1 MRGVH
6 RERHQHG
13 EDLGGE
19 HLGESRPLGLREVVE
34 GDDVDARLGEG
45 RTDALVEDRGVLH
58 LQHVGGGVDVAEHL
72 PGRGADVRRH
82 RQPGQDAAL
91 QARDADHEEL
101 VEVGG
106 EDRQEVGAFEH
117 RQGVV
122 LGEVEHAAVEGQPAQ
137 LAVEE
142 PVRRQVAAVRRDPG
156 WIEVVVQHVRER
168 SAPLH
173 DTVRVHVVILP
184 PGGLRANERPPR
196 AQAARGA
203 VVPLTERNQAFEAG
217 SQLSTMAIA

>member
-1 MRGVH
+1 MLMPAS
-6 RERHQHG
+6 RER
-13 EDLGGE
+13 
-19 HLGESRPLGLREVVE
+19 RP
-34 GDDVDARLGEG
+34 
-45 RTDALVEDRGVLH
+45 DALVEDRGVLH
-58 LQHVGGGVDVAEHL
+58 LQHVRRRVDVAEHL

-91 QARDADHEEL
+91 QARHADHEEL

-122 LGEVEHAAVEGQPAQ
+122 LGEVEHPAVEGQPAQ

-142 PVRRQVAAVRRDPG
+142 PVRRQVVAVRRDPRRV
-156 WIEVVVQHVRER
+156 EVVVQHVRQR
-168 SAPLH
+168 PAPLH
-173 DTVRVHVVILP
+173 DTVRVHAVILP
-184 PGGLRANERPPR
+184 PGGLRADERPPR
-196 AQAARGA
+196 TQAVRGA

-217 SQLSTMAIA
+217 SQLRTIAIA